1 MAVVSPHGLAR
12 QLNRLLPRVL
22 PTHGR
27 SRPGATDRILDAA
40 LSRFAESGVGGTTM
54 AQLARDSGISR
65 EWLYRHF
72 RSRDEVAIAVA
83 RREVERLINGLGENV
98 DEKADLV
105 TNVAEAFS
113 FAVEFVRDHEL
124 LQQVIRNEP
133 QRFIALLHDDGGVV
147 LATAVDVSVV
157 YLRAISSLTNKQTV
171 VVAETLVRLVV
182 ALTVAPNG
190 RLDLGDPAELRRFA
204 RAVAAPLLAGAN

>member
-1 MAVVSPHGLAR
+1 VAVVSAHGLAR

-22 PTHGR
+22 PAPGR
-27 SRPGATDRILDAA
+27 SRPAANDRILDAA
-40 LSRFAESGVGGTTM
+40 LVRFAESGVGGTTM

-72 RSRDEVAIAVA
+72 RNRDEIAIAVA
-83 RREVERLINGLGENV
+83 RREVERLIDGLAENV
-98 DEKADLV
+98 DANADLV
-105 TNVAEAFS
+105 ATVADAFS

-133 QRFIALLHDDGGVV
+133 ERFIALLQDDGGVV

-157 YLRAISSLTNKQTV
+157 YLRAISSLTNKQAV
-171 VVAETLVRLVV
+171 VIAETLVRLVV

-190 RLDLGDPAELRRFA
+190 RLDLGAPAELRRFA
-204 RAVAAPLLAGAN
+204 RAVVAPLLAGAS